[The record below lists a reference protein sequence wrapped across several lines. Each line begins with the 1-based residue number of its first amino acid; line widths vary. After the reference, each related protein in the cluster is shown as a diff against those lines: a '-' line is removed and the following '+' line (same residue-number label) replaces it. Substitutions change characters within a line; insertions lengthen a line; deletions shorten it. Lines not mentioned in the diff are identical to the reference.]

1 MQDGEAGLGRESG
14 CWRDAGARQVPTHTL
29 SGGGSRRLGCTGEEA
44 RMPRLGVEVQGDSGR
59 TVLI

>member
-44 RMPRLGVEVQGDSGR
+44 RMPQLGVEVQGDSG
-59 TVLI
+59 